1 MKIRE
6 ENTCIVPTTLAGK
19 CAKDVSHDRGSMP
32 ALALVVLRE
41 VVVNAYSGKVE
52 PGGSYFNGSKK
63 EVLLGPSSAQRH
75 HFKVSHPHP
84 SFLNKNEH
92 LLGTH

>member
-1 MKIRE
+1 
-6 ENTCIVPTTLAGK
+6 
-19 CAKDVSHDRGSMP
+19 MP

-41 VVVNAYSGKVE
+41 VIVNAYLGKVE
-52 PGGSYFNGSKK
+52 PGGSNSNGSKK
-63 EVLLGPSSAQRH
+63 EVHLGPGSARSH

-84 SFLNKNEH
+84 SFLNKNKH